1 MSSFYRASITKYHNL
16 YTALFWFCQAGTHRL
31 HFPQSCTC
39 LACLHVRSDPAY
51 KLARFVNLQISP
63 DVQNIHHSPV
73 RGPVEIAAIG
83 YKVCTRRSGGL
94 DCYHSGHPDHETR
107 ELSAFEAHCDR
118 VSLGTHAIVALCER
132 VARQMTVNDGSVEGL
147 GGPFHI
153 GLRTAIHPRREL
165 MNTVSP
171 VTIPRRL
178 MLRSINNLAGDSN
191 AMG

>member
-16 YTALFWFCQAGTHRL
+16 YTALFWFCQAGMHRL

-51 KLARFVNLQISP
+51 KLARFANLQISP
-63 DVQNIHHSPV
+63 DVQNIHHSTV

-132 VARQMTVNDGSVEGL
+132 VARQMTVNDGSVSQRG
-147 GGPFHI
+147 
-153 GLRTAIHPRREL
+153 PRRSL
-165 MNTVSP
+165 SHWPSNCNPPT
-171 VTIPRRL
+171 
-178 MLRSINNLAGDSN
+178 AGTHEHRFSCHYPTTSN
-191 AMG
+191 AQVDQQPSR